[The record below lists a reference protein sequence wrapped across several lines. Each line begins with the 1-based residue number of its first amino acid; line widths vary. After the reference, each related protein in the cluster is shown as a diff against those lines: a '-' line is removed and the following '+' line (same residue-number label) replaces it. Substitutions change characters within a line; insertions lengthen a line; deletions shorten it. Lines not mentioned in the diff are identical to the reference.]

1 MAVLW
6 VVLMGIL
13 AFDAAFFSLD
23 SHDLSTTGLRKDNR
37 DKAIIVLSNFPGQ
50 LQITNLILAYVMRI
64 GVLTLMVVQL
74 LVTEGS
80 VTAWFAASF
89 GTLFFL
95 LAGEFAV
102 KAFAVRRKVSVS
114 RSAAPLFK
122 IFLGLLRPIT
132 GTVLRLVRF
141 LALKYGGG
149 QEFTTEMNQVLDRAL
164 HNSRHSAPADEVA
177 QGIVNFNSFLV
188 KDLMQHRK
196 DIFAVPVT
204 ASFKELTDHINTSGL
219 SRIPVYRDTL
229 DKIEGVVYTKDFLP
243 FIDQQEDFAWQKLL
257 RPALF
262 IDEDV
267 KIIAL
272 LKDFQQKHV
281 HIALVVDKSG
291 RIAGLITL
299 QDLIEEV
306 MGNINK
312 DYDPV
317 PPKP

>member
-1 MAVLW
+1 VFL
-6 VVLMGIL
+6 
-13 AFDAAFFSLD
+13 
-23 SHDLSTTGLRKDNR
+23 
-37 DKAIIVLSNFPGQ
+37 
-50 LQITNLILAYVMRI
+50 
-64 GVLTLMVVQL
+64 
-74 LVTEGS
+74 
-80 VTAWFAASF
+80 
-89 GTLFFL
+89 L

-102 KAFAVRRKVSVS
+102 KAFAVRRKVGVA

-122 IFLGLLRPIT
+122 IFLGLLRPLSGAI
-132 GTVLRLVRF
+132 LRLVRF
-141 LALKYGGG
+141 LGWKYGSGG
-149 QEFTTEMNQVLDRAL
+149 QEFAMEMNRMLDRAL
-164 HNSRHSAPADEVA
+164 QHDNHAAAGNEVA
-177 QGIVNFNSFLV
+177 RGIVNFNSFLV

-196 DIFAVPVT
+196 DISAVPVT
-204 ASFKELTDHINTSGL
+204 ASFSQLIDYINASGL

-291 RIAGLITL
+291 RITGLITL